1 MQIDPFT
8 YERLSSN
15 FISMRGDTTTSPST
29 YRRAILL
36 PTLETSLSF
45 TAERETLSKPHSL
58 ARRGLEICM
67 QISRNDVAAKN

>member
-1 MQIDPFT
+1 MQIDPST

-15 FISMRGDTTTSPST
+15 FTSMRRDTTTSPST
-29 YRRAILL
+29 YRRPILL

-45 TAERETLSKPHSL
+45 TAERETLPKPHSP

-67 QISRNDVAAKN
+67 QSVEMT